1 MKNIS
6 KIFVAAS
13 LIVFASCD
21 PEFDNPVE
29 DIQPSSGIA
38 DFSRYVSL
46 GNSLTSGFTDNAL
59 FISGQQNSYPNM
71 IADRMALAGGGSF
84 SQPLMPDDIGGF
96 TDLGV
101 AGRLTLQIVNGAL
114 SPVPT
119 PAQSPLTPASGGPFN
134 NMGVPGAKSFHLVA
148 PGYGNP
154 AGVPLGLANPYYARF
169 ASSPNASIL
178 GDAAAQAPTFFTL
191 WIGNNDVLSYA
202 TSGGVGVDQTGNQDP
217 TTYGSNDITDPNVL
231 ASVIQ
236 NILETMV
243 NQVGAKGAIANIPS
257 VTDIPYFTT
266 VPYAPLDPSNPSFGS
281 MITTLNTFYAQL
293 NQVFD
298 ALGQPDRKVSF
309 ATDAASPVVIKDKDL
324 TDLSAQIKGVLMSVG
339 MDEPTATLMGMTY
352 GQSRQATAEDLM
364 VFTSQTVIGQLDE
377 DRVAA
382 LVAMGVPME
391 QAAQLSISGVTYPL
405 EDQWVL
411 TKKETAKV
419 VAATTAY
426 NTAIRQLAIDYNL
439 AFVDAYRAM
448 QELSSSSG
456 IIYFG
461 NTYTTTYVSGGAF
474 SLDAVHL
481 TGKGYAVV
489 ANYFIDAINF
499 KYGSTLPN
507 VNPNNYPG
515 VIIP

>member
-6 KIFVAAS
+6 KIFAAAS

-21 PEFDNPVE
+21 PEFDNPVD

-38 DFSRYVSL
+38 DFSRYVAL

-71 IADRMALAGGGSF
+71 IAERMALAGGGSF

-101 AGRLTLQIVNGAL
+101 AGRLTLQIVNGGL

-178 GDAAAQAPTFFTL
+178 GDAAAQSPTFFTL

-202 TSGGVGVDQTGNQDP
+202 TGGGVGVDQTGNQDP

-231 ASVIQ
+231 AGVIQ
-236 NILETMV
+236 GILETMV

-257 VTDIPYFTT
+257 VTDIPFFTT
-266 VPYAPLDPSNPSFGS
+266 VPYAPLDPSNPAFGS
-281 MITTLNTFYAQL
+281 MIPTLNAFYAQL

-298 ALGQPDRKVSF
+298 ALGQPERKISF
-309 ATDAASPVVIKDKDL
+309 ATDSASPVVINDKDL
-324 TDLSAQIKGVLMSVG
+324 TNLSAQITNVLISVG
-339 MDEPTATLMGMTY
+339 MDTPTATLLGMTY
-352 GQSRQATAEDLM
+352 GQSRQATEEDLM

-382 LVAMGVPME
+382 LVGMGIPME
-391 QAAQLSISGVTYPL
+391 QAAQLSISGVTFPL
-405 EDQWVL
+405 EDKWVL

-439 AFVDAYRAM
+439 AFVDAFRAM

-456 IIYFG
+456 ITYFG